1 MPDAAM
7 PEGISEML
15 LQQYLKR
22 TPRSR
27 EAFERAK
34 RILPGGSTREV
45 IFYPPYPVY
54 VERGRGCR
62 VWDIDGHELLDFVN
76 NFLALMLGHAHPKI
90 VDVIRSQVAYGTAY
104 SSPTENEAKL
114 GEAIQMRMRSV
125 QRIRFTNSGSEA
137 TILTLLAARGFTRR
151 PKIAKF
157 EGAHHGTNEAAM
169 VSTNPPLRAA
179 GDSEAPTPVPDGS
192 HVPDH
197 ILKNTVVLPFN
208 NAEATERLLKK
219 HQKELAAV
227 IVEPILGGAGVI
239 PAKPEFLSSLREIT
253 EKYDIPLIFD
263 EVITGFR
270 VTRGGA
276 QEHYKVTPDLI
287 AMGKNLGGGL
297 PIGAIG
303 GREDIMAQF
312 EPMRLPRV
320 FHSGSMNA
328 NPLSLGVA
336 LTLLGELT
344 PALYGQ
350 LATLGNDTA
359 RGLRLIFEQAGIDAQ
374 VTQVASLFGV
384 HFTSKDVV
392 DYRSAASEDAARKY
406 NFFLSLLLKD
416 VMLSPRGIGCI
427 SAPMD
432 RQEIKRLL
440 EATVDSVKYLK

>member
-1 MPDAAM
+1 ML
-7 PEGISEML
+7 EGVSDIL
-15 LQQYLKR
+15 LQQYLER
-22 TPRSR
+22 TPKSR

-34 RILPGGSTREV
+34 QVLPGGSTREV
-45 IFYPPYPVY
+45 IFYPPYPLY

-62 VWDIDGHELLDFVN
+62 VWDLDGHEMLDFVN
-76 NFLALMLGHAHPKI
+76 NFLALILGHAHPKI
-90 VDVIRSQVAYGTAY
+90 VDVIRSQAAYGTAY

-114 GEAIQMRMRSV
+114 GEAVRARMPSV

-151 PKIAKF
+151 AKIAKF
-157 EGAHHGTNEAAM
+157 EGAHHGTNQAAM
-169 VSTNPPLRAA
+169 VSTNPPLKEA
-179 GDSEAPTPVPDGS
+179 GDPEAPTPVPDGP
-192 HVPDH
+192 HIPDY
-197 ILKNTVVLPFN
+197 IVKNTVVLPFN
-208 NAEATERLLKK
+208 NAEASEHLIKK

-239 PAKPEFLSSLREIT
+239 PAKPEFLSSLREVT
-253 EKYDIPLIFD
+253 EKLDIPLIFD

-270 VTRGGA
+270 VARGGA
-276 QEHYKVTPDLI
+276 QEHYGITPDLT

-297 PIGAIG
+297 PMGAIG

-320 FHSGSMNA
+320 FHSGSLNA

-344 PALYGQ
+344 PALYEQ
-350 LATLGNDTA
+350 LNVLGRDAA

-384 HFTSKDVV
+384 HFTPEDVV
-392 DYRSAASEDAARKY
+392 DYRSAAGEDAARKY
-406 NFFLSLLLKD
+406 NFFLSLLMKD

-432 RQEIKRLL
+432 RREVNSLL
-440 EATVDSVKYLK
+440 EATVDSEKYLK